1 MHAGGVRRHTEAER
15 MNGWKLN
22 HWVGTGL
29 LAIAA
34 TALAAEKPAEP
45 PKPDA
50 AKAEEQTATAG
61 GGKVLIDG
69 WTYSRERKTITGS
82 NRVTALFKVK
92 NITGQNLDNVV
103 VAVTYQSGLGE
114 KVGGPLSQ
122 QLGALKAG
130 ETKQAQLSGEFIPT
144 FGSYQILVTYAG
156 GKEEWIGPS
165 DMANPTPKGTGE
177 PDTGA
182 NLMVL
187 GQEVGP
193 DKFNRLAGQ
202 LRIKNSGK
210 LEATNC
216 KVLVMYYAQ
225 PPQTGKDGKLL
236 KAVKL
241 GEWAGPLGSGKFPP
255 QVERVV
261 PLQVPQPMP
270 RGASHYEIK
279 VSCDESATELQLSG
293 GDFTNVKDVEV
304 SKFQFKRTGAK
315 QEDLE
320 VACQFRNGLSEPQ
333 SNIKLSLEF
342 FVLEK
347 GAKKSVKTH
356 KEALPITI
364 KPGEIVPHTFTITG
378 MPKYDSYE
386 QAIEYGA
393 PGAGSGTASAKPAE
407 LTFKNQA
414 TVEVLLKTFS
424 TGDDGTVAVV
434 CAARNGRPA
443 TVKDIEIVVRFF
455 DATGKE
461 IATGV
466 KILPDPVPSGEVR
479 NFIIRA
485 ENAKG
490 YAASKS
496 EVKFKEEKPAVAADN
511 TAAVET
517 PKP

>member
-1 MHAGGVRRHTEAER
+1 
-15 MNGWKLN
+15 MNGLKLKT
-22 HWVGTGL
+22 WIGTGL

-45 PKPDA
+45 PKPDT
-50 AKAEEQTATAG
+50 AKADEQTAAAG
-61 GGKVLIDG
+61 GNKVFLDG

-92 NITGQNLDNVV
+92 NITSQNLDGVT

-122 QLGALKAG
+122 NLGSLKAG
-130 ETKQAQLSGEFIPT
+130 ETKQAQLAAEFIPT

-165 DMANPTPKGTGE
+165 DMANPSPKGTGE

-182 NLMVL
+182 NLLVL

-216 KVLVMYYAQ
+216 KVWVMYYAQ
-225 PPQTGKDGKLL
+225 PPQTGKDGKPL
-236 KAVKL
+236 KAAKL
-241 GEWAGPLGSGKFPP
+241 GEWAGPLGAGKFPP
-255 QVERVV
+255 LTERVV

-270 RGASHYEIK
+270 RGASHFEIK

-293 GDFTNVKDVEV
+293 GDFTNAKDLEV
-304 SKFQFKRTGAK
+304 AKFQFKRTGSK

-320 VACQFRNGLSEPQ
+320 VTCQFRNGLSEPL
-333 SNIKLSLEF
+333 SNIKLNLEF

-347 GAKKSVKTH
+347 GAKKSVKAH
-356 KEALPITI
+356 KDALPATI
-364 KPGEIVPHTFTITG
+364 KPGEIVPHTFTIAG

-386 QAIEYGA
+386 QALEYGA
-393 PGAGSGTASAKPAE
+393 AGAGSGTAAGKSAEP
-407 LTFKNQA
+407 TFKNQA

-424 TGDDGTVAVV
+424 TGDDGTVTVV
-434 CAARNGRPA
+434 CAARNGRQA
-443 TVKDIEIVVRFF
+443 TVKDIEVVVRFL
-455 DATGKE
+455 DADRKE

-466 KILPDPVPSGEVR
+466 KILPDAVPSGEVR
-479 NFIIRA
+479 NFIVRA

-490 YAASKS
+490 YATSKS
-496 EVKFKEEKPAVAADN
+496 EVKFKEEKPAEAADN
-511 TAAVET
+511 TAAAET